1 MRIKEHV
8 SANYKILVVTT
19 EGGPMTPD
27 QMLALLEQQRDIQQD
42 YDLAGVDVPGQPQI
56 YLVYRKRIL

>member
-1 MRIKEHV
+1 MKIKEHV
-8 SANYKILVVTT
+8 SPHYKILVVTT
-19 EGGPMTPD
+19 EGGGMSPD